1 MSYFQKDSPGKD
13 KKANWLP
20 SPDGDFGLFMRLYR
34 PNEKVPSILDGSWMP
49 PQVRAVT

>member
-20 SPDGDFGLFMRLYR
+20 SPDGDFGLSPCTARIISKIETPFATMATIY
-34 PNEKVPSILDGSWMP
+34 PFC
-49 PQVRAVT
+49 T

>member
-20 SPDGDFGLFMRLYR
+20 SPDGDFGLFMRLYW
-34 PNEKVPSILDGSWMP
+34 PNEKAPSILDGSWMP